1 MRKLLESF
9 KYRTNHLKSIKKKI
23 VNVWYR
29 QNAMK
34 IVLLVLTMM
43 ATTHLR
49 KMYKPYR
56 NRFSDKFK
64 HV

>member
-1 MRKLLESF
+1 M
-9 KYRTNHLKSIKKKI
+9 

-64 HV
+64 HVQDVQNLGTSPNFRLSND